1 MPHETSFPRVRF
13 SLQCANP
20 KGVTKPRWTRA
31 FFLIE
36 GYIDEPTDRVED
48 LRKTSAAM
56 PTHRMC
62 GELSF
67 QSYSDYEIKGF
78 NCWQLTGRACGRTIA
93 N

>member
-1 MPHETSFPRVRF
+1 VRF

-20 KGVTKPRWTRA
+20 KGVIKPRRTRA
-31 FFLIE
+31 FFLNE

-56 PTHRMC
+56 PTCTIC

-67 QSYSDYEIKGF
+67 QSYSDYEINGF
-78 NCWQLTGRACGRTIA
+78 TCRQLTGRACGRAITY
-93 N
+93 